1 MEQYVLVKIFMFS
14 TLENLVLLSMA
25 HGFLG
30 EKINRIKWIFI
41 SIIMAIVFHF
51 IRINIENYILYS
63 VILTCISILGL
74 IMIKAVG
81 IFYATIV
88 IFLSEA
94 IYKMIEFLTIK
105 TLIII
110 FKINPLN
117 FAHDLFLA
125 IYCFIPQILIVF
137 AISFMISYYKFSIFN
152 DNR

>member
-14 TLENLVLLSMA
+14 TLENIVILSMA

-30 EKINRIKWIFI
+30 KKINWIKWIFI
-41 SIIMAIVFHF
+41 SMIIAIVLHF
-51 IRINIENYILYS
+51 IRISSDNYILYS
-63 VILTCISILGL
+63 VISTCIFIVGL
-74 IMIKAVG
+74 ITIKAVG
-81 IFYATIV
+81 LFYAIIV

-94 IYKMIEFLTIK
+94 IYNMIEFLTIK
-105 TLIII
+105 MLIII

-125 IYCFIPQILIVF
+125 IYCFIPQILLAF
-137 AISFMISYYKFSIFN
+137 GISYMISYYNFSIFN